1 MIVRVFPQP
10 AARTWWSPEPAQL
23 LRHLARPARIRPGE
37 DSVAALSWPAA
48 IWRQFGQ
55 AVPNSRPAS
64 AAPPKRSR
72 PPAPPAHHG

>member
-1 MIVRVFPQP
+1 MIVRVYPRIAP
-10 AARTWWSPEPAQL
+10 RLATAPDPVHL
-23 LRHLARPARIRPGE
+23 LRQDPMQARIRPGE

-55 AVPNSRPAS
+55 AVPNSRPPS

-72 PPAPPAHHG
+72 PPAPPTHHG